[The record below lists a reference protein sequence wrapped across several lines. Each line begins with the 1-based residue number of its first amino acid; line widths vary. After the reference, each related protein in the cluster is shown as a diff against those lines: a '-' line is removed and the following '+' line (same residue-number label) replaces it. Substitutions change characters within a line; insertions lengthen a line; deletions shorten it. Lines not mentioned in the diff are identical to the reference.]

1 MLQQKIKWTAVRLII
16 ISILLLAPK
25 TWGQNT
31 GAQPLTAIL
40 TLLETQYDVRFSY
53 DASVVLDV
61 RLPPPSKQ
69 NSLSESLAYLRAQTD
84 LTFTTIDTRYIAVTK
99 KGVPTTERC
108 GQLID
113 GLQRVPLSEATIT
126 MTDGSFRTTTNQQGY
141 FSIPEGSS
149 GTMLRISHVGYETLT
164 LPVAALRNNC
174 PQFLMFTAISLLE
187 TVRIQGILVQGIDQ
201 NADGST
207 VVKADDFSLV
217 PGQVENDVLQVVQN
231 VPGVES
237 VNETISTINIRGG
250 NNDENVVLW
259 DGIRMYQTG
268 HFFGL
273 ISAYNPYITERLK
286 VYKNGAP
293 AWYGESVSG
302 IIAMHSSNKKPDRFQ
317 GGLGFNLLNA
327 NAMANIPISDKAY
340 VQVSGRRSINNIVE
354 SPAYATYSQRI
365 FQNTDIT
372 NLESGVNETDIET
385 REDFVFYDLS
395 GKLSWQ
401 FTPKDRL
408 QWNLIAIDNDLDI
421 VEEIPSNAISE
432 TNKLDQTS
440 LATGLQ
446 WERNWSRRFR
456 TEVQAYVSYYFL
468 AAFNADLLSRQALLQ
483 ENEVLDLSV
492 QANTQFS
499 LSENMAWHN
508 GYHFSEV
515 GIANTQDVNL
525 PRFRDYEKD
534 VLRTHVVYS
543 QMDLSLHEGRTVIR
557 GGLRGHYFE
566 KFSSFRLEPR
576 LHIWQDLGNGF
587 AVEASGEFR
596 NQTTTQRIDF
606 NSDFLGLEKRRWILA
621 DAEDT
626 PIKTSKQA
634 SLGLSYAKKSW
645 VLNATG
651 FYKSVEGVGSNSQGF
666 QNQFQLARVVGS
678 YSVYGVEAL
687 ISRKVNDFYGWIA
700 YIYNNNEYDFPDL
713 LPAVFPSNFD
723 VRHRLTLAGTY
734 VWKGLKMSAG
744 LRMNTGKPYTV
755 PLEGNEIDTS
765 ADTPQLVYDRPNQ
778 ERLPNY
784 IRADLAAEYVW
795 ELSERS
801 DLKMNVALL
810 NVLNRKNIL
819 NIRYV
824 LNTNSEG
831 TPVVQQIEESSLGFT
846 PNVSVQWLF

>member
-1 MLQQKIKWTAVRLII
+1 MLQQNNKWTTVILF
-16 ISILLLAPK
+16 LLLTLSSGPIV
-25 TWGQNT
+25 WSQNT
-31 GAQPLTAIL
+31 TAQPLRSVL
-40 TLLETQYDVRFSY
+40 KTLEEQHDVRFSY
-53 DASVVLDV
+53 DATTITNERL
-61 RLPPPSKQ
+61 LPPPG
-69 NSLSESLAYLRAQTD
+69 NLSLSESLLYITQRTD
-84 LTFTTIDTRYIAVTK
+84 VSFKVIDTRYISVTK
-99 KGVPTTERC
+99 KRSFSASRC
-108 GQLID
+108 GQLLD
-113 GLQRVPLSEATIT
+113 AFQRMPLSQATISVNN
-126 MTDGSFRTTTNQQGY
+126 GSYRTSSNADGY
-141 FSIPEGSS
+141 FSIPEAIE
-149 GTMLRISHVGYETLT
+149 GTTLQISHVGFETFSIDMESLD
-164 LPVAALRNNC
+164 VDC
-174 PQFLMFTAISLLE
+174 PQLLMFPSVSLLE
-187 TVRIQGILVQGIDQ
+187 TVRIKGILVQGIDQ

-207 VVKADDFSLV
+207 VVNADDFSLV

-237 VNETISTINIRGG
+237 VNETISTINVRGG

-273 ISAYNPYITERLK
+273 ISAYNPYITQQLK
-286 VYKNGAP
+286 VFKNGAP

-302 IIAMHSSNKKPDRFQ
+302 IIAMHSSEKAPKRIE
-317 GGLGFNLLNA
+317 GGLGFNLINA
-327 NAMANIPISDKAY
+327 NAMINIPLSEKAY
-340 VQVSGRRSINNIVE
+340 VQISGRRSINNLIE
-354 SPAYATYSQRI
+354 SPAYTTYSQRI

-372 NLESGVNETDIET
+372 NINNGASETNIET

-401 FTPKDRL
+401 LTSKDRI
-408 QWNLIAIDNDLDI
+408 QWNMIVIDNDLDI
-421 VEEIPSNAISE
+421 VEEIPSSNISE

-446 WERNWSRRFR
+446 WERDWSERFR
-456 TEVQAYVSYYFL
+456 TDIQGYASYYFL

-483 ENEVLDLSV
+483 ENEVLDISL
-492 QANTQFS
+492 QANTHAT
-499 LSENMAWHN
+499 LSEKFTLHS

-534 VLRTHVVYS
+534 VLRTHVLYS
-543 QMDLSLHEGRTVIR
+543 QLDVSLNDGNTLIR

-576 LHIWQDLGNGF
+576 LHLWQELGSGF
-587 AVEASGEFR
+587 ALEASGEFR

-621 DAEDT
+621 DEEDT

-634 SLGLSYAKKSW
+634 SLGVTFSKESW
-645 VLNATG
+645 FLNATG
-651 FYKSVEGVGSNSQGF
+651 FYKAVEGVGSNSQGF
-666 QNQFQLARVVGS
+666 QNQFQFSRTIGS
-678 YSVYGVEAL
+678 YKVYGIEAL

-700 YIYNNNEYDFPDL
+700 YIYNNNEYDFPEL
-713 LPAVFPSNFD
+713 QPSVFPSNFD

-734 VWKGLKMSAG
+734 TWNGIKMSAG

-765 ADTPQLVYDRPNQ
+765 GETPQIVYDTPNQ

-795 ELSERS
+795 DISEQS

-824 LNTNSEG
+824 LDTDAEG
-831 TPVVQQIEESSLGFT
+831 APVVRQIEESSLGFT